1 MCLLLQVT
9 KRFGG
14 EGMPDDTIHV
24 KMTGHAGQSMGAWLA
39 RGITLELEG
48 DSNDYVGKGLSGGI
62 VIVYPPADCD
72 FEAREN
78 IVVGNVCLYG
88 ATSVRPGP
96 HLRTSRNTH
105 CLPTRLRLA
114 GSGHASAAN
123 PTRCLHLHV
132 SSSGGLPTGVEQQAF
147 TA

>member
-1 MCLLLQVT
+1 
-9 KRFGG
+9 
-14 EGMPDDTIHV
+14 MPDDTIHV

-72 FEAREN
+72 FEARDN

-88 ATSVRPGP
+88 ATSVRPRA
-96 HLRTSRNTH
+96 LTSGYNALH
-105 CLPTRLRLA
+105 VYCLPIRLCLA
-114 GSGHASAAN
+114 DLEPALAAFSRDCMCILRWPAN
-123 PTRCLHLHV
+123 LCGAAGLHNMRHMCAAV
-132 SSSGGLPTGVEQQAF
+132 M
-147 TA
+147 

>member
-1 MCLLLQVT
+1 MCLPLQVT
-9 KRFGG
+9 KRFGS

-72 FEAREN
+72 FKAHEN

-88 ATSVRPGP
+88 ATSVRPP
-96 HLRTSRNTH
+96 PPPQEVMPCHAVCTI
-105 CLPTRLRLA
+105 CLLDC
-114 GSGHASAAN
+114 ASQAQGM
-123 PTRCLHLHV
+123 P
-132 SSSGGLPTGVEQQAF
+132 GLQIP
-147 TA
+147 